1 MVERFIKCFIP
12 IRIEEIKLSVCFPV
26 TIRVRLVA
34 QRPEPFDLFFA
45 VGFFHEDVVLNGIAV
60 FMYIANIALPV
71 AVGFFE

>member
-1 MVERFIKCFIP
+1 MEFLYFGKVEGAD
-12 IRIEEIKLSVCFPV
+12 SVQV
-26 TIRVRLVA
+26 VDRQGERLMT

-45 VGFFHEDVVLNGIAV
+45 VGFFHEDVVLNGISV